1 MIDLIFAGL
10 CTAAWGPLFFPEETE
25 KAKAVVKKAAK
36 LTREQMSASART
48 EDGKL
53 VKGYR
58 TQEDARRRRTKLA
71 EGDVVYLPNGS
82 SIKVEKGMKDIQ
94 SDGWW
99 YAWSTL

>member
-1 MIDLIFAGL
+1 MIDLIFAGI
-10 CTAAWGPLFFPEETE
+10 CAATWGTVFFPEETE
-25 KAKAVVKKAAK
+25 KAKKVVKEAVK

-48 EDGKL
+48 ENGDL

-58 TQEDARRRRTKLA
+58 TQEDARRGRTKLA

-82 SIKVEKGMKDIQ
+82 IIKVEKGMKDVQ

-99 YAWSTL
+99 YAWTTL